1 LQCPDVYSLF
11 FPLLVLF
18 SLGLGFGLGLGDR
31 LGFLLVSFSGRCI
44 KYAMSRV
51 FVWYIHSGFFFW
63 LAISVL
69 SSSS

>member
-1 LQCPDVYSLF
+1 MSILF

-31 LGFLLVSFSGRCI
+31 LRVLLSFSGRCI
-44 KYAMSRV
+44 KYGMSRV

-63 LAISVL
+63 LALSVL